1 MINPMKYKYLV
12 AIMTADK
19 KAYDITQ
26 FVEDVS
32 WEEGEDQLAA
42 RISFSA
48 KNDKTSKGRI
58 SSLAKP
64 GCYAALL
71 YSYNGGKNAEATRGK
86 IVEWNP
92 SARTSGE
99 KFKVKAYDVLYDL
112 QESQD
117 HVYFSAGV
125 KTKSAIVQVLKRWGI
140 KVTSYSGPNV
150 KHGKLAYKSEKLG
163 TVVVKILKE
172 AKKKGGI
179 EACLRAVKMNVTVV
193 GFGTNKTVYH
203 FEETQHLTEVNHKIS
218 TTGMVT
224 RVKIIGKANDDGSVI
239 DQIAYEMSWHLKTR
253 TVREHIYMVVPE
265 EKLVKNVDI
274 VDGMSGKIRTLGLE
288 KMIMQLYEVLAKE
301 AADELW
307 TAKVGLF
314 QVASIPGRGQAYGKK
329 YIERWMSRDPEGTKY
344 CVQSDIKKC
353 YPSMSHDKILEFLRR
368 DLGKSDMLLYLFE
381 TLIGLYSEAKVQNKE
396 KDCKHGIFIGSP
408 VSKDLCNYY
417 LSYLYHYCTNELYEM
432 KTRRGKTT
440 RKRLIYHIMIQMDD
454 IILFGS
460 NKKDLHKAML
470 LVIEFVKS
478 TLCLKIKDSWSLFRT
493 GYVDRN
499 GKQKGRDL
507 DYMGL
512 VFHGQNLI
520 KRCYSGKTVTIRN
533 VSTRIRASIFL
544 KARRKIHRFAKKI
557 KNKKII
563 GSKFAMSTIAY
574 NGWFVTTDSF
584 LVRVAECWDQL
595 ISMAKNII
603 SRYAKQKS
611 YAMEKYYKK
620 WRKLNYA

>member
-1 MINPMKYKYLV
+1 
-12 AIMTADK
+12 
-19 KAYDITQ
+19 
-26 FVEDVS
+26 
-32 WEEGEDQLAA
+32 
-42 RISFSA
+42 
-48 KNDKTSKGRI
+48 
-58 SSLAKP
+58 
-64 GCYAALL
+64 
-71 YSYNGGKNAEATRGK
+71 
-86 IVEWNP
+86 
-92 SARTSGE
+92 
-99 KFKVKAYDVLYDL
+99 
-112 QESQD
+112 
-117 HVYFSAGV
+117 
-125 KTKSAIVQVLKRWGI
+125 
-140 KVTSYSGPNV
+140 
-150 KHGKLAYKSEKLG
+150 
-163 TVVVKILKE
+163 
-172 AKKKGGI
+172 
-179 EACLRAVKMNVTVV
+179 
-193 GFGTNKTVYH
+193 
-203 FEETQHLTEVNHKIS
+203 
-218 TTGMVT
+218 
-224 RVKIIGKANDDGSVI
+224 
-239 DQIAYEMSWHLKTR
+239 
-253 TVREHIYMVVPE
+253 
-265 EKLVKNVDI
+265 
-274 VDGMSGKIRTLGLE
+274 
-288 KMIMQLYEVLAKE
+288 
-301 AADELW
+301 
-307 TAKVGLF
+307 
-314 QVASIPGRGQAYGKK
+314 
-329 YIERWMSRDPEGTKY
+329 
-344 CVQSDIKKC
+344 
-353 YPSMSHDKILEFLRR
+353 
-368 DLGKSDMLLYLFE
+368 MLLYLFE

-493 GYVDRN
+493 GYVERN

>member
-1 MINPMKYKYLV
+1 MKTYCRR
-12 AIMTADK
+12 M
-19 KAYDITQ
+19 DI
-26 FVEDVS
+26 
-32 WEEGEDQLAA
+32 
-42 RISFSA
+42 
-48 KNDKTSKGRI
+48 
-58 SSLAKP
+58 
-64 GCYAALL
+64 
-71 YSYNGGKNAEATRGK
+71 
-86 IVEWNP
+86 
-92 SARTSGE
+92 SGE
-99 KFKVKAYDVLYDL
+99 NFIRKYIAAFIYDKLENGNMPSIFAYYG
-112 QESQD
+112 SI
-117 HVYFSAGV
+117 S
-125 KTKSAIVQVLKRWGI
+125 K
-140 KVTSYSGPNV
+140 N
-150 KHGKLAYKSEKLG
+150 
-163 TVVVKILKE
+163 E
-172 AKKKGGI
+172 ARRRL
-179 EACLRAVKMNVTVV
+179 ENSPEFVA
-193 GFGTNKTVYH
+193 
-203 FEETQHLTEVNHKIS
+203 
-218 TTGMVT
+218 
-224 RVKIIGKANDDGSVI
+224 SVI

-274 VDGMSGKIRTLGLE
+274 VDGMSGKIRTLGL
-288 KMIMQLYEVLAKE
+288 
-301 AADELW
+301 
-307 TAKVGLF
+307 
-314 QVASIPGRGQAYGKK
+314 
-329 YIERWMSRDPEGTKY
+329 
-344 CVQSDIKKC
+344 
-353 YPSMSHDKILEFLRR
+353 
-368 DLGKSDMLLYLFE
+368 
-381 TLIGLYSEAKVQNKE
+381 
-396 KDCKHGIFIGSP
+396 
-408 VSKDLCNYY
+408 
-417 LSYLYHYCTNELYEM
+417 
-432 KTRRGKTT
+432 
-440 RKRLIYHIMIQMDD
+440 QMDD